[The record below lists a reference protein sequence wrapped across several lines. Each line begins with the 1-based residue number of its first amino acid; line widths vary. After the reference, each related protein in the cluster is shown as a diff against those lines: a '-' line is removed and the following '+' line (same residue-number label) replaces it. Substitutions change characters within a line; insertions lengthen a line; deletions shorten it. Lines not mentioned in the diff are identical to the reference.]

1 VRPFPAAPVIILDT
15 NVLSALMQAVPARPV
30 VEWLDRQPADA
41 IWLTSVTVF
50 EAAFGIGLLPRGRRR
65 EALGAAFERFLAGEL
80 GGRVL
85 DLDRAAASAAASLA
99 AARRSA
105 GRPVDLRDTLI
116 AGIAVARR
124 ARLATRNVRDF
135 ADLDV
140 EVLNPWETA

>member
-1 VRPFPAAPVIILDT
+1 MIILDT

-41 IWLTSVTVF
+41 VWLTSITVF
-50 EAAFGIGLLPRGRRR
+50 ESWFGVGLLPRGRRR
-65 EALGAAFERFLAGEL
+65 EALASAFERFLVGEL

-85 DLDRAAASAAASLA
+85 DLDRTAASAAASLA

-140 EVLNPWETA
+140 EVVNPWEAA

>member
-1 VRPFPAAPVIILDT
+1 VIILDT

-30 VEWLDRQPADA
+30 VEWLDRQPSDA

-50 EAAFGIGLLPRGRRR
+50 EAGFGIGLLARGRRR
-65 EALGAAFERFLAGEL
+65 EALAAAFDSFLAGEL

-85 DLDRAAASAAASLA
+85 DLDRAAAAAAASLA

-140 EVLNPWETA
+140 EVVNPWEAA